1 MGSKAGEE
9 SKQLVERQLVIE
21 REGSAKG
28 SRGLA
33 RGLAVLGLSLALV
46 GVVLIVAL
54 GKVGWFWP
62 TFGLVVLALLAREWV
77 P

>member
-1 MGSKAGEE
+1 MGSKGDGER
-9 SKQLVERQLVIE
+9 KQLVERQLVIE
-21 REGSAKG
+21 REASAKR
-28 SRGLA
+28 SPALA

-54 GKVGWFWP
+54 AKVGWFWP
-62 TFGLVVLALLAREWV
+62 SFGLVVLALLAREWV

>member
-1 MGSKAGEE
+1 MGSKGGEE
-9 SKQLVERQLVIE
+9 RKQLVERQLVIE
-21 REGSAKG
+21 REAPAKR
-28 SRGLA
+28 SPGLG

-62 TFGLVVLALLAREWV
+62 SFGLMVLALLAREWV

>member
-1 MGSKAGEE
+1 MGSKGGVERR
-9 SKQLVERQLVIE
+9 QLVERQLVIE
-21 REGSAKG
+21 REVSAKR
-28 SRGLA
+28 SHGLA
-33 RGLAVLGLSLALV
+33 RGLAVLGLSVALL

-62 TFGLVVLALLAREWV
+62 SFGLAVLALLAREWV